1 MRVSKNRRYR
11 SRAVLSL
18 MFASGLLTASLSSVA
33 GTKVTLRER
42 AVQRI
47 GSAAKVSVQGRSLN
61 LLNFARSVLDGAD
74 LDQIVKDEN
83 LYEVEPTYLLQLNY
97 NGNPY
102 LDDWSE
108 SLVLQD
114 GLRSALNTTSAPTTE
129 RLILAD
135 HATQLSVKLQKEA
148 PESAT
153 KLHKYFIASLLFR
166 RIGNT
171 QGALECERLIEQSI
185 EDCETNTDSSPEA
198 IKQAV
203 SVLNLMAFRLAP
215 VTIPNA
221 VNSSPSLSKHAGV
234 APVIDATAASKSE
247 RLRLRALDLADRL
260 QSSDHVRRKAHRDM
274 VFWYRHFDKQNL
286 AEEQKQILF
295 ELVGVSDDKILF
307 PVSQF
312 CGRAI
317 WWTAAAGQVAALC
330 GMG

>member
-1 MRVSKNRRYR
+1 
-11 SRAVLSL
+11 

-33 GTKVTLRER
+33 GTKVTSRER

-74 LDQIVKDEN
+74 LDQIVKDET
-83 LYEVEPTYLLQLNY
+83 LYEVEPTYSLQLNY

-108 SLVLQD
+108 SLILQD

-135 HATQLSVKLQKEA
+135 HATQLSMKLQKEA
-148 PESAT
+148 PEGAT

-185 EDCETNTDSSPEA
+185 KDCENNTDSSPEA

-221 VNSSPSLSKHAGV
+221 EPASIEHAGKRS
-234 APVIDATAASKSE
+234 AISENAAAESE
-247 RLRLRALDLADRL
+247 QLRLRALKLADRL
-260 QSSDHVRRKAHRDM
+260 PVSEHVRRKAHRDM
-274 VFWYRHFDKQNL
+274 VFWYRYFDKQDL
-286 AEEQKQILF
+286 ADQQKQILF
-295 ELVGVSDDKILF
+295 ELVGVNNDNILF
-307 PVSQF
+307 PSRGG
-312 CGRAI
+312 CGFLS
-317 WWTAAAGQVAALC
+317 WWVQPNGNSMNFLC
-330 GMG
+330 GLG

>member
-1 MRVSKNRRYR
+1 
-11 SRAVLSL
+11 
-18 MFASGLLTASLSSVA
+18 MFASGLLTASMSAVA
-33 GTKVTLRER
+33 GTKAASREL

-47 GSAAKVSVQGRSLN
+47 GSAANVSVQGRSLN

-83 LYEVEPTYLLQLNY
+83 LCEVEPTYSLRVNY
-97 NGNPY
+97 NGNPF
-102 LDDWSE
+102 LDDLSE
-108 SLVLQD
+108 SLLLQD
-114 GLRSALNTTSAPTTE
+114 GLRSALTTTSAPTTE

-221 VNSSPSLSKHAGV
+221 ESASIEHAGKRS
-234 APVIDATAASKSE
+234 AISENAAAESE
-247 RLRLRALDLADRL
+247 QLRLRALKLADRL
-260 QSSDHVRRKAHRDM
+260 PASEHVRRKAHRDM
-274 VFWYRHFDKQNL
+274 VFWYRYFDKQDF
-286 AEEQKQILF
+286 ADQQKQILF
-295 ELVGVSDDKILF
+295 ELVGVSNDNILF
-307 PVSQF
+307 PSRGG
-312 CGRAI
+312 CGFLS
-317 WWTAAAGQVAALC
+317 WWVQPNGNSMNFLC
-330 GMG
+330 GLG